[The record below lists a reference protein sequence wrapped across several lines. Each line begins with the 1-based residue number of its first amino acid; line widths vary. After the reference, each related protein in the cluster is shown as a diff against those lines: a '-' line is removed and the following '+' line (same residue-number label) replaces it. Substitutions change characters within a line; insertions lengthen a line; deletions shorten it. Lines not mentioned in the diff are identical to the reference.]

1 MSVQIA
7 TSHGCVQIQ
16 GEMTVYSAA
25 ELKPALLGALP
36 VASQVERIDLAGVA
50 EFDCAGLQLL
60 LASLRRASANGT
72 PLRIVAASAAVRE
85 VLQLCGRS
93 DLLAEVAP

>member
-1 MSVQIA
+1 MSLHIA
-7 TSHGCVQIQ
+7 TSHGCIQIQ
-16 GEMTVYSAA
+16 GDMTVYSAA
-25 ELKPALLGALP
+25 ELKPALLSALP
-36 VASQVERIDLAGVA
+36 VASEVERLDLAGVG

-60 LASLRRASANGT
+60 LASLRRASADGT

-85 VLQLCGRS
+85 VLKLCGRT